1 MDSKRRCS
9 WFDGN
14 VQKSTASFSGGKEL
28 VPFRLYFGMLFIA
41 LTVPNIVFSGLHWFQ
56 TLHLFKWFFAF
67 VPVGVLAVCAG
78 CRLARFGAKRTG
90 FALDSFGA
98 IWLSLLLFL
107 TLQPLWAPLTSI
119 PTFVREWFF
128 FASLWVVYILVRY
141 KGIGKLLEVLIIGA
155 ALNAFANTLFAELQI
170 HDLNDLFPFILPTP
184 GKYIG
189 NTGQQNMFALWI
201 AMGLLGTVF
210 IMFQRGLPVK
220 RGQTDK
226 VAILNGIL
234 LAGLSW
240 GLWNSTSRSGFLSF
254 TTGWM
259 ILALVYGRQGFGLD
273 RRTFWKRNAAVFLV
287 LLVTFFAS
295 YAFGRGN
302 IFLAKY
308 GQMLSEPETVG
319 KRDSIWATSYTM
331 FRMHPLSGVGL
342 GHYKWNY
349 LDAQKE
355 MLRRWPEKEW
365 KFTLWAHNEVLQW
378 FCETGVVGGMI
389 LILFGIWWLRSFGGV
404 LSGRIRVDPETAWA
418 CGMLFLLWFNAMWT
432 RPFHRIENVLWM
444 AFAFALANRKMLST
458 GSEWTELRREWIVRL
473 FGISMA
479 TVALAGLAFFASGM
493 YGDRQLRNAVETTEA
508 TSQLEHLERAQRHLM
523 VSDLAERQIAYHFIA
538 RARAT
543 GSAEYLAEGINRLH
557 AYFRTEPQSR
567 ELNRLLEW
575 YRRLDEKELY
585 KSIAVY
591 LHPRTSSD
599 SRVFPPLGDFGP
611 ESP

>member
-1 MDSKRRCS
+1 MDSKRQCS

-14 VQKSTASFSGGKEL
+14 VPKSLDSLSDGKEF
-28 VPFRLYFGMLFIA
+28 VPFGLYFGVLFIA
-41 LTVPNIVFSGLHWFQ
+41 LTLPNIAFSGLGWFQ
-56 TLHLFKWFFAF
+56 TLHLLKWFFAF
-67 VPVGVLAVCAG
+67 VPVGVLAVFAG
-78 CRLARFGAKRTG
+78 CQLAKFGAKRTG

-98 IWLSLLLFL
+98 VWLSLLLFL
-107 TLQPLWAPLTSI
+107 TLQPLWAPLTSV
-119 PTFVREWFF
+119 PTFVREWLF
-128 FASLWVVYILVRY
+128 FASLWVVYVLVRY
-141 KGIGKLLEVLIIGA
+141 KGTGKLLEMLIIGA

-170 HDLNDLFPFILPTP
+170 RDLNGLFPFILPTP

-189 NTGQQNMFALWI
+189 NTGQQNMFALWVS
-201 AMGLLGTVF
+201 MGLLGTVF
-210 IMFQRGLPVK
+210 VMLQRGLPVK
-220 RGQTDK
+220 RGQTDM
-226 VAILNGIL
+226 VAVLNSIL

-254 TTGWM
+254 VTGWV

-273 RRTFWKRNAAVFLV
+273 RRIFWKRNVAVFLV
-287 LLVTFFAS
+287 LLATFFAS

-308 GQMLSEPETVG
+308 GQMLSEPEAVG
-319 KRDSIWATSYTM
+319 NRDSIWATSYTM

-349 LDAQKE
+349 LEAQKE
-355 MLRRWPEKEW
+355 MLRRWPGKEW

-389 LILFGIWWLRSFGGV
+389 FILFGIWWLRSFWGV

-432 RPFHRIENVLWM
+432 RPFHRIENALWM

-458 GSEWTELRREWIVRL
+458 GSEWTELRREWIARL
-473 FGISMA
+473 FGVSMA
-479 TVALAGLAFFASGM
+479 TVALAGLVFFASGM
-493 YGDRQLRNAVETTEA
+493 YGDRQLRYAVETTEA
-508 TSQLEHLERAQRHLM
+508 TSQLEHLERARRHLM

-543 GSAEYLAEGINRLH
+543 GSAEYLVEGINRLH

-567 ELNRLLEW
+567 ELHHLLGW
-575 YRRLDEKELY
+575 YRRLEEKELY
-585 KSIAVY
+585 KSVAEY

-599 SRVFPPLGDFGP
+599 SVIFPPSGEFGL